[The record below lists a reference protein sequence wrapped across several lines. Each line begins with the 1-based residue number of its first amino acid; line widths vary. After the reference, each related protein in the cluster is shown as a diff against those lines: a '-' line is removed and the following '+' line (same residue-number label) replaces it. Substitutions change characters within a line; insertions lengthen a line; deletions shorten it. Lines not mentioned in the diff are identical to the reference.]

1 MKILN
6 FDGCVNLKPERE
18 VIKYYVELLKELH
31 YQNPAAKT
39 RQAEKTAEVIEEARK
54 HFGWLIGADPARI
67 IFTSSGT
74 EANNLAIKGFI
85 AANRAKPNAALS
97 TYYEHSSVIAPLKS
111 AAAAGWSFTQTAVDP
126 GRPEE
131 AANAI
136 SRASAKVSLASFILA
151 SPETGILYPVEK
163 MANAARAHGITIHS
177 DACAA
182 AGRIRVDVNA
192 LKTDMMSVSAHKFG
206 GPAGVG
212 ALFVRQGV
220 RIFPLI
226 EGGIEERG
234 LRGGFY
240 NAPAIGA
247 AGLAAK
253 IAMERMDEREIKLR
267 ELKKFLFEAINSRI
281 GHARWISGP
290 SSPLS
295 FHASLILENV
305 NAESL
310 ISELSEGGV
319 AISPYSWCVS
329 AAKTPDSLIR
339 AGIGADEAAGYIRI
353 CLSHENTEKEISR
366 LVNRIA
372 KSAAVKNKFKE

>member
-6 FDGCVNLKPERE
+6 FDGCVTLKPERE
-18 VIKYYVELLKELH
+18 VLKYYARLLKELQF
-31 YQNPAAKT
+31 QNPAAKT
-39 RQAEKTAEVIEEARK
+39 RFSEKAAAVIEEARA
-54 HFGWLIGADPARI
+54 HFARLICAEPSRI

-85 AANRAKPNAALS
+85 AANRAKPNAALT
-97 TYYEHSSVIAPLKS
+97 TYYEHSSVLAPLKS

-126 GRPEE
+126 ERPEKASDAIAR
-131 AANAI
+131 AAG
-136 SRASAKVSLASFILA
+136 KVSLASFILA
-151 SPETGILYPVEK
+151 SGETGILYPVGK
-163 MANAARAHGITIHS
+163 MAEIARGLGITVHS

-182 AGRIRVDVNA
+182 AGRIRIDVNA

-212 ALFVRQGV
+212 ALFVRQGI

-226 EGGIEERG
+226 EGGVEERG
-234 LRGGFY
+234 MRGGFY

-253 IAMERMDEREIKLR
+253 IAMERMDEREVKLKG
-267 ELKKFLFEAINSRI
+267 LKKFLFEAINSAI
-281 GHARWISGP
+281 GGVRWVSGP

-295 FHASLILENV
+295 FHSSLILSNV

-310 ISELSEGGV
+310 ISELSAAGV
-319 AISPYSWCVS
+319 VISPYSWCVS
-329 AAKTPDSLIR
+329 AAKTPDSLIH
-339 AGIGADEAAGYIRI
+339 AGIGAGEAAGYIRI
-353 CLSHENTEKEISR
+353 CLSHENTEREISK
-366 LVNRIA
+366 LVSCIA
-372 KSAAVKNKFKE
+372 KSAAIKNKFKE